1 MRQTMPKQSRV
12 PRIALKGAILTGGQD
27 PQHTKTLLVQE
38 CSVPSEIAKGANSR
52 VNRKRT
58 RRFSFCT
65 LYSHPRNER
74 VEEIDLKS
82 RGEGEA
88 PKVRDVFSRAHYILH
103 QGISL
108 ASSEQGTT
116 RPTRGSLV
124 FLTRKVAEDEPWS
137 VRDEHR
143 GVQPVV
149 VGEKKG
155 EKKSSQR
162 SPHAAVAEPVHDHL
176 WQTLALDV
184 GFVRAFSSMLGCFWC
199 KVVHRTFDFG
209 AIKFKSHDWRKY
221 MLQATYIQT

>member
-65 LYSHPRNER
+65 LYSHPRNGAPSITTQNGAFPVIER

-155 EKKSSQR
+155 EKNR
-162 SPHAAVAEPVHDHL
+162 ANDHL
-176 WQTLALDV
+176 MRRLPNRFMIICGRPWPWT
-184 GFVRAFSSMLGCFWC
+184 W
-199 KVVHRTFDFG
+199 G
-209 AIKFKSHDWRKY
+209 AANWDKIRKPSFLKS
-221 MLQATYIQT
+221 